1 MANENT
7 IGKERTMLIE
17 GEKLTGLL
25 THGTSV
31 HIIEENLGLDY
42 YGTIKCIEPIQED
55 ETISG
60 ALAIRL
66 DIPTDKFINAPPVGL
81 VFQCSLTGAGCVYR
95 FDLPYR
101 SSSALPDTIWYF
113 EVPEQAERIQLRNF
127 VRVPVPIDITI
138 KLFGAHGSRKS
149 RHKVH
154 LIDISGGGLCFVHDE
169 FLPQGTLLEV
179 QVPDLP
185 RIGTLETKGH
195 IRRVT
200 PIETMRGMTYHI
212 GVAFSADLTV
222 RAQERLVQSIYQ
234 LQQSYLSRGL
244 KIPQIDHTKKR
255 LR

>member
-1 MANENT
+1 
-7 IGKERTMLIE
+7 MLIE
-17 GEKLTGLL
+17 GEKLTELL
-25 THGTSV
+25 THGASV
-31 HIIEENLGLDY
+31 HIIEENLCLDY

-66 DIPTDKFINAPPVGL
+66 DIPTDKFINAPPAGST
-81 VFQCSLTGAGCVYR
+81 FQCSLTGAGCVYR
-95 FDLPYR
+95 FELPYR

-113 EVPEQAERIQLRNF
+113 EVPECAERIQLRDF

-138 KLFGAHGSRKS
+138 KLFGVHGSRKS
-149 RHKVH
+149 LHNVH
-154 LIDISGGGLCFVHDE
+154 LIDISGGGLCFVHNE
-169 FLPQGTLLEV
+169 ALRPGTQIEV
-179 QVPDLP
+179 RVPDLP
-185 RIGTLETKGH
+185 LIGTLETKGQ

-212 GVAFSADLTV
+212 GVAFGDELSG

-234 LQQSYLSRGL
+234 LQQSYLRKGL

-255 LR
+255 SG